1 MAKKKDTAKRV
12 SYKILLEWRIANNIP
27 DEWLI
32 AVGGHI
38 ANEVYS
44 LDQVRQMHVNSPTS
58 IIQVL
63 NVAQR
68 KDPNAEWVVFR
79 EVDKAAKDAEKSAKE
94 TAGCGYT
101 AAIFIPIVG
110 LLIGLF
116 MIANDKT
123 RSRAGGPIVLSI
135 IIMVVWWVAIIA
147 INS

>member
-1 MAKKKDTAKRV
+1 MAKKKDTSKRA
-12 SYKILLEWRIANNIP
+12 SYKTLLEWRIANNLP

-32 AVGGHI
+32 AVGSNM

-63 NVAQR
+63 NASQR
-68 KDPNAEWVVFR
+68 QNPNVEWVVFR
-79 EVDKAAKDAEKSAKE
+79 EVDKAAKDA
-94 TAGCGYT
+94 TGCAYI

-123 RSRAGGPIVLSI
+123 RSKATGPIILSI
-135 IIMVVWWVAIIA
+135 IMMVVWWVVVLAIERLF
-147 INS
+147 

>member
-1 MAKKKDTAKRV
+1 MAKKNDTAKRAN
-12 SYKILLEWRIANNIP
+12 YKALLEWRIANNLP

-32 AVGGHI
+32 AVGGNM

-63 NVAQR
+63 NSAQR
-68 KDPNAEWVVFR
+68 QNPNAEWVVFR
-79 EVDKAAKDAEKSAKE
+79 EVDKAAKNAEKSAKE
-94 TAGCGYT
+94 TAGCAYT

-123 RSRAGGPIVLSI
+123 RSRAFGPIVFSI
-135 IIMVVWWVAIIA
+135 IMMVVWWVVIIA
-147 INS
+147 TNS

>member
-1 MAKKKDTAKRV
+1 MAKKKCTTKRV
-12 SYKILLEWRIANNIP
+12 SYKTLLEWRIANNLP

-32 AVGGHI
+32 AVGGNM

-63 NVAQR
+63 NTAQR
-68 KDPNAEWVVFR
+68 QNPNAEWVVFQ
-79 EVDKAAKDAEKSAKE
+79 EVDKAAKE
-94 TAGCGYT
+94 TAGCAYT

-123 RSRAGGPIVLSI
+123 RSGATGPIFLSI
-135 IIMVVWWVAIIA
+135 FMMAVWWVVIIA

>member
-1 MAKKKDTAKRV
+1 MTKTKEKAKRA
-12 SYKILLEWRIANNIP
+12 SYKTLLEWRVANKLP

-32 AVGGHI
+32 AVGGNR

-63 NVAQR
+63 NSGQGQ
-68 KDPNAEWVVFR
+68 DPNAEWVVFR
-79 EVDKAAKDAEKSAKE
+79 EVDKAAKDAEKSAKA
-94 TAGCGYT
+94 TAGYAYT
-101 AAIFIPIVG
+101 AAVLIPIVG

-123 RSRAGGPIVLSI
+123 RSKAAGPIVLSLLM
-135 IIMVVWWVAIIA
+135 MVVWWFVIIA
-147 INS
+147 IHS